1 MKNMMTRKTPGLK
14 ARGRA
19 ARLAVFAFAVFAA
32 GSSLGAR
39 TVRLSETG
47 DLHLPETVT
56 ADTPCQLLIHGGG
69 WAAMSRRDVVGIADY
84 FAKDLGF
91 VVYNVDYRLASPE
104 HPWPACGEDCVADAS
119 EAGGRTAVRL
129 DLPRGGS
136 AFVVFA
142 DKPARP
148 QGTGRQPL
156 DAAPDALLRAVCLR
170 PAPAVRPP
178 RPRPAHGLRQAID
191 RSGHLAKA
199 NINSDNTNI
208 SKPQQTRK
216 EKTWCA
222 KRSSAELTE

>member
-19 ARLAVFAFAVFAA
+19 ARLAVFAA

-56 ADTPCQLLIHGGG
+56 ADTPCLLLIHGGG

-104 HPWPACGEDCVADAS
+104 HPWPACGEDCAAAARS
-119 EAGGRTAVRL
+119 SSSRTAWRVRRGQDDNPWTLRPTLYSGPSAYDPLQPSGLLGPVRL
-129 DLPRGGS
+129 M
-136 AFVVFA
+136 VF
-142 DKPARP
+142 D
-148 QGTGRQPL
+148 RQ
-156 DAAPDALLRAVCLR
+156 
-170 PAPAVRPP
+170 
-178 RPRPAHGLRQAID
+178 
-191 RSGHLAKA
+191 
-199 NINSDNTNI
+199 
-208 SKPQQTRK
+208 
-216 EKTWCA
+216 
-222 KRSSAELTE
+222 